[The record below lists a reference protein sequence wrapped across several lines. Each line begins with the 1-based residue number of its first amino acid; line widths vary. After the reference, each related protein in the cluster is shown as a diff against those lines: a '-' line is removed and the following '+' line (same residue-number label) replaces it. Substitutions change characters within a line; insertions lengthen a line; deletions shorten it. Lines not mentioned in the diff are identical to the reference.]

1 MGFTDRKLEMAIFA
15 TAAVFVAGLGYLFK
29 APVQNVLANADVTY
43 EMPRPKSF
51 LAALFDLGGREVSRK
66 YVNPFEKKKAEE
78 AKKTAEAKKA
88 TEAAKAA
95 AVAAKK
101 TDSKKSDPT
110 KKPSVDI
117 NVVKA
122 DPTKRIF
129 DKDIGPGGRGG
140 VNFQMANNNNNKTD
154 NSPNPKD
161 KKITAEQWRSLVL
174 GQPTQANVNK
184 MVAAY
189 MAGDMTDAEFY
200 GITKELMH
208 NSNTETQALG
218 LSAVSSFYTTSA
230 FSIVATN
237 YSVFPTDVQ
246 TKADAYLLGY
256 ANTGRLGILAS
267 ALKSSSADVV
277 SMATQIVLK
286 GYQAAKSSVGAGT
299 EGGSGSS
306 SGSDV
311 NVSSVSSYTRFVAIF
326 QTLAQSTDS
335 EIAGLANSA
344 LSQIQT
350 GVAAL

>member
-1 MGFTDRKLEMAIFA
+1 MSFTDKKLEMAIFA

-51 LAALFDLGGREVSRK
+51 LASLFDLGGRDVSRK

-101 TDSKKSDPT
+101 ADSKKADPT
-110 KKPSVDI
+110 KKPTVDVK
-117 NVVKA
+117 VVQA
-122 DPTKRIF
+122 DPTKHIPF
-129 DKDIGPGGRGG
+129 TDIGNGGSGG
-140 VNFQMANNNNNKTD
+140 VTVQMANNGNAKADSKTGS
-154 NSPNPKD
+154 ND
-161 KKITAEQWRSLVL
+161 KKVTAEQWRSLVL
-174 GQPTQANVNK
+174 GQPTQTNVNK

-189 MAGDMTDAEFY
+189 MAGDLTDSEFY

-208 NSNTETQALG
+208 NSNAETQALG

-230 FSIVATN
+230 FTVVATN
-237 YSVFPTDVQ
+237 YSVLPTEVQ

-267 ALKSSSADVV
+267 ALKSSSTDVV

-286 GYQAAKSSVGAGT
+286 GYQAAKSSVG
-299 EGGSGSS
+299 SDGSS
-306 SGSDV
+306 GGDV
-311 NVSSVSSYTRFVAIF
+311 QVNAVSSYTRFVSIF

>member
-1 MGFTDRKLEMAIFA
+1 MGFTDKKLEMAIFA

-29 APVQNVLANADVTY
+29 APVQNVLANADVIY

-51 LAALFDLGGREVSRK
+51 LASLFDLGGRDISRK
-66 YVNPFEKKKAEE
+66 YVNPFYKKKAEE
-78 AKKTAEAKKA
+78 AKKTADAKKA

-95 AVAAKK
+95 LVAAKK
-101 TDSKKSDPT
+101 ADSKKSDPT

-117 NVVKA
+117 KVVHS
-122 DPTKRIF
+122 DPAKRIS
-129 DKDIGPGGRGG
+129 DKDIGPGGSGG
-140 VNFQMANNNNNKTD
+140 VTVQMANNGNNKTD
-154 NSPNPKD
+154 SKTGTSD
-161 KKITAEQWRSLVL
+161 KKVTAEQWRSLVL

-189 MAGDMTDAEFY
+189 MAGDLTDAEFY

-208 NSNTETQALG
+208 NSNVETQTLG

-230 FSIVATN
+230 FTVVATN
-237 YSVFPTDVQ
+237 YSVLPTEVQ

-256 ANTGRLGILAS
+256 ANTGRLGILAA

-286 GYQAAKSSVGAGT
+286 GYQAAKSSVGS
-299 EGGSGSS
+299 GSDGSS
-306 SGSDV
+306 SGGDV
-311 NVSSVSSYTRFVAIF
+311 NVSSVASYTRFVSIF

-335 EIAGLANSA
+335 EIASLANSA